1 MSDELRRE
9 VEQMSDA
16 DKAKLKETVE
26 DQMTKLGEIFSQC
39 WESDEFKQAF
49 IENPK
54 AIFDEYEVN
63 YDDKKEY
70 RILDTPEKTIIH
82 VMPYEGI
89 KAALKTFTDSW
100 MKSVEDI
107 GDEDAKQI
115 LLEDWSWK
123 FVQNTEDIV
132 YLAIPLCPEKLSP
145 EELEMVNG
153 GCILIALV
161 FLFEATTVATTCTV
175 AALVIVAAA
184 LDAVV
189 AFSTVALVALVA
201 AAAVFEAGIVVNVGA
216 AMHGAAVFSSNQNSA
231 GIALAYGEY
240 EDKD

>member
-1 MSDELRRE
+1 MSEELKRE
-9 VEQMSDA
+9 VEQMSEA
-16 DKAKLKETVE
+16 DKAKLKETIE

-39 WESDEFKQAF
+39 WESEEFKKAF

-54 AIFDEYEVN
+54 AVFDEYEVN

-89 KAALKTFTDSW
+89 KTALKSFSESW

-107 GDEDAKQI
+107 GDNDAKQL

-132 YLAIPLCPEKLSP
+132 YLAIPLCPETLTP

-161 FLFEATTVATTCTV
+161 FLFAAESVATTCTV
-175 AALVIVAAA
+175 AALVIVAAVA
-184 LDAVV
+184 DIAV
-189 AFSTVALVALVA
+189 AFTTAAAVAAVLLVA
-201 AAAVFEAGIVVNVGA
+201 AFELGIAVNAGA
-216 AMHGAAVFSSNQNSA
+216 AMHGLVIFASNENSA
-231 GIALAYGEY
+231 GIGRAYGEY